1 MASRIPGAVMVLLFA
16 LFTIIGIHDLLND
29 IGVTAV
35 TSERTHTGDPFFIVL
50 DVLCAIAPMVGIA
63 MFTSLLLA
71 GKNSSTSRGPFRRWE
86 GELNSSNRLSAAK
99 K

>member
-1 MASRIPGAVMVLLFA
+1 MVLLFA
-16 LFTIIGIHDLLND
+16 FFTIIGIHDLLND

-50 DVLCAIAPMVGIA
+50 DILCAIVPMVGIA

-71 GKNSSTSRGPFRRWE
+71 SKNSSTSSGPLPRQWV
-86 GELNSSNRLSAAK
+86 GWLNSSGNASNRLSAAK